1 MVTYH
6 ARSNE
11 VDREKEPF
19 TVSLMA
25 LDAYWD
31 AYDRTLARI
40 VEEKPHDMDALKG
53 ILDSFEPPSSGE
65 AFFPGGADET
75 LADALHKAGWSI
87 SYREGDYVWVGVSP
101 TGEKVSHVEGD
112 LYRGDVT
119 LPRG

>member
-1 MVTYH
+1 MV
-6 ARSNE
+6 
-11 VDREKEPF
+11 PF
-19 TVSLMA
+19 MA
-25 LDAYWD
+25 LDSYWN

-40 VEEKPHDMDALKG
+40 VEEKPQDMDALKG

-87 SYREGDYVWVGVSP
+87 SYREGDYVWVGTSP